1 MAMSAAAA
9 AKRRRAGIN
18 PPPVTQPN
26 QNQNQAERLISNLQN
41 MQNSVQPQAQPQVP
55 TRPLNLQQIIQL
67 LDSRIV
73 KLEKS
78 APISTPEVQ
87 STSSSIPN
95 EKIVELVNEAMAEH
109 VSEFNTRSEMLAN
122 EIMQLKDI
130 VLSLQTYTMS
140 VNKMLLDER
149 IQILSE
155 IPEPDTPIV
164 TVSQTEDNI
173 VLSDVN
179 DMSIE
184 NTNVTP
190 EENISFH
197 IEQTVSEPPVDT
209 PEIFVSESPII
220 QAVPLEKNEEQSDVI
235 SDLDIVASVTTDIQD
250 QIHTDER
257 ELAEDQVQSLSS
269 KQTKASNRKKRSTF
283 VLETE
288 EPNVPM

>member
-18 PPPVTQPN
+18 PPHVTQPN

-41 MQNSVQPQAQPQVP
+41 MQNSVQTQVQPQVP

-155 IPEPDTPIV
+155 IPEPETPTV

-179 DMSIE
+179 YMSIE

>member
-41 MQNSVQPQAQPQVP
+41 MQNSVQTQVQPQVP

-78 APISTPEVQ
+78 APISTLEVQ

-155 IPEPDTPIV
+155 IPEPETPTV

-220 QAVPLEKNEEQSDVI
+220 RAVPLEKNEEQSDVI

>member
-130 VLSLQTYTMS
+130 VLSLQSYTMS

-155 IPEPDTPIV
+155 IPEPETPTV

-235 SDLDIVASVTTDIQD
+235 SDLDIVASAAADIQD
-250 QIHTDER
+250 QIHTDEK
-257 ELAEDQVQSLSS
+257 EVSEDQVQPLSS

>member
-41 MQNSVQPQAQPQVP
+41 MQNSVQTQVQPQVP

-130 VLSLQTYTMS
+130 VLSLQSYTMS

-155 IPEPDTPIV
+155 IPEPETPTV

>member
-18 PPPVTQPN
+18 PQPVTQP
-26 QNQNQAERLISNLQN
+26 NQNQAERLISNLQN
-41 MQNSVQPQAQPQVP
+41 MQNSTQTQSQPQVP
-55 TRPLNLQQIIQL
+55 NRPLNLQQIIQL

-78 APISTPEVQ
+78 APTYTPEFQ
-87 STSSSIPN
+87 STTSSISN

-130 VLSLQTYTMS
+130 VLSLQSYTMS

-164 TVSQTEDNI
+164 TVSQTEDDI

-184 NTNVTP
+184 NKNVTP

-220 QAVPLEKNEEQSDVI
+220 QAVPLEKNEEHSDVI
-235 SDLDIVASVTTDIQD
+235 SDLDIVASVATDTPD
-250 QIHTDER
+250 AMHADEK
-257 ELAEDQVQSLSS
+257 EVSEDHVQPLSS

>member
-18 PPPVTQPN
+18 PQPVTQP
-26 QNQNQAERLISNLQN
+26 NQNQAERLISNLQN
-41 MQNSVQPQAQPQVP
+41 MQNSTQTQSQPQVP
-55 TRPLNLQQIIQL
+55 NRPLNLQQIIQL

-78 APISTPEVQ
+78 APTYTPEFQ
-87 STSSSIPN
+87 STTSSISN

-130 VLSLQTYTMS
+130 VLSLQSYTMS

-164 TVSQTEDNI
+164 TVSQTEDDI

-184 NTNVTP
+184 NKNVTP

-197 IEQTVSEPPVDT
+197 IEQTVSEPPDET

-220 QAVPLEKNEEQSDVI
+220 QAVTLEKNEEHSDVI
-235 SDLDIVASVTTDIQD
+235 SDLDIVASVATDTPD
-250 QIHTDER
+250 AMHADEK
-257 ELAEDQVQSLSS
+257 EVSEDHVQPLSS